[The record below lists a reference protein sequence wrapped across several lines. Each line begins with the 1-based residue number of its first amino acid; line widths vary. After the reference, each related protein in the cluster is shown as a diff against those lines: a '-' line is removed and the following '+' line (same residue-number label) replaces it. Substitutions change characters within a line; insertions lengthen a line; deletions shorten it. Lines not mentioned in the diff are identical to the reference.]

1 MSRTWKRQVGF
12 PEAGKRRDDILPGAR
27 GVMGRDDDK
36 SIARKNE
43 CKAAL
48 NQ

>member
-1 MSRTWKRQVGF
+1 MSRSLESQVGF
-12 PEAGKRRDDILPGAR
+12 PEAGERREDILVGAS

-36 SIARKNE
+36 STARKNE
-43 CKAAL
+43 FKAAL